1 MKYIFKIFRF
11 DPLKDASPFFEEF
24 SYETEEKKSVLEA
37 LMDIRNEQD
46 CTLAFRYSCR
56 EAICGSCAMV
66 INGQFDLACRT
77 MVESLGS
84 HVITIEP
91 LPNLEI
97 QKDLVVDMEPFW
109 QALHAITPF
118 LIPEESVGS
127 GFSLSS
133 RGFLDTGL
141 SPGQPSGELGVF
153 TRGQVIEEKEM
164 EKIEQYIGCILCGS
178 CYSACPVVSR
188 DERYLG
194 PAALA
199 KLYRFVRDPRDK
211 RPFAEWSGVN
221 TDSGV
226 WGCDTVFKCN
236 DVCPKNVRPADGIES
251 LRRKL
256 IVEKLKRFFRLRR

>member
-1 MKYIFKIFRF
+1 MEYLFKILRY
-11 DPLKDASPFFEEF
+11 DPSKDEFPCFQKF

-66 INGQFDLACRT
+66 INGKFDLACRA
-77 MVESLGS
+77 MVDTFKSS
-84 HVITIEP
+84 FIVIEP

-97 QKDLVVDMEPFW
+97 QKDLAVDMEPFFE
-109 QALHAITPF
+109 AVSKIEPY
-118 LIPEESVGS
+118 IYSEGD
-127 GFSLSS
+127 FSEDGY
-133 RGFLDTGL
+133 R
-141 SPGQPSGELGVF
+141 
-153 TRGQVIEEKEM
+153 IEEKEM
-164 EKIEQYIGCILCGS
+164 EKIFQYINCVMCGC
-178 CYSACPVVSR
+178 CYSACPVASR

-199 KLYRFVRDPRDK
+199 KLYRFIKDPRDK
-211 RPFAEWSGVN
+211 RPFSNWSRVN
-221 TDSGV
+221 TEEGV

-236 DVCPKNVRPADGIES
+236 EVCPKNVRPADGIEA

-256 IVEKLKRFFRLRR
+256 VVEKIKRIFQFKR